1 MQIGRAHTQR
11 GDDESRADRSGN
23 AKGVYFRRLDS
34 RIYQT
39 ALAVSFK
46 YSFRR
51 RTMDLRQR
59 RYHFRGEPV
68 TEAEAALGEG
78 WGDSPAGL
86 FDLPGRRPYPL
97 VRYVGSPTPKPRN
110 ARQDQDVLARL
121 SPV

>member
-51 RTMDLRQR
+51 RTMDLDSS

-68 TEAEAALGEG
+68 TEPRQRWARAGEIHRRDCLTFPG
-78 WGDSPAGL
+78 GDPIRW
-86 FDLPGRRPYPL
+86 FDTWI
-97 VRYVGSPTPKPRN
+97 STPKPRN